1 MPVHK
6 FPIAPRIPSMIFLNG
21 PAGSGKSTIADHLV
35 SLDRGFTVHHHA
47 SPLWT
52 MLDAIVGVDPT
63 TDEPY
68 DFNDP
73 AVKAAVVPN
82 CQPGFA
88 SPTFREALI
97 SIGKWTR
104 DTFGPETLSRLAADA
119 AADYLRNFDSVIF
132 PAVRTQEDL
141 SCLIDPNI
149 ASSEYLLI
157 RLFRKN
163 CDWYGDLGGY
173 LDIPRLGIPSVDIV
187 NDGTPEEL
195 LAHVLGAIGVY
206 ENV

>member
-1 MPVHK
+1 
-6 FPIAPRIPSMIFLNG
+6 MIFLNG

-47 SPLWT
+47 SPLWA
-52 MLDAIVGVDPT
+52 MLDAIVGLSPE

-82 CQPGFA
+82 CQPGF
-88 SPTFREALI
+88 SPPTFREALI
-97 SIGKWTR
+97 SLGEWTR
-104 DTFGPETLSRLAADA
+104 NTFGPETLSRLAADA

-132 PAVRTQEDL
+132 PAVRTHEDL

-163 CDWYGDLGGY
+163 CDWRGDLGGY
-173 LDIPRLGIPSVDIV
+173 LDPVALGIPSVDII
-187 NDGTPEEL
+187 NDGTIEDMLTQVL
-195 LAHVLGAIGVY
+195 LAIGVY
-206 ENV
+206 ADAE